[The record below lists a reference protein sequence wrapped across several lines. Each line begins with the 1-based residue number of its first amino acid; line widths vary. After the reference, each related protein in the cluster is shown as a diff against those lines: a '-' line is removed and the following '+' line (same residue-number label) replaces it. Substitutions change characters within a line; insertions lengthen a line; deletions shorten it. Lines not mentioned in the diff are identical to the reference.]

1 MESVRKLKKLRT
13 TTRASQFFITTE
25 DAEDT
30 ENGHF
35 MGNYGVFSVS
45 SASSVVKNILLIVS
59 PTYQKHCDTLDHD
72 LLHCRCAPSRGIHS
86 DANLF
91 GESGGNR
98 AASSRPLL
106 FPGLH

>member
-1 MESVRKLKKLRT
+1 VICEKNDSLG
-13 TTRASQFFITTE
+13 RASQFFITTE

-59 PTYQKHCDTLDHD
+59 VTYQKHCDALLAGFIDGCPTAVHKDLMTL
-72 LLHCRCAPSRGIHS
+72 
-86 DANLF
+86 
-91 GESGGNR
+91 E
-98 AASSRPLL
+98 
-106 FPGLH
+106 

>member
-1 MESVRKLKKLRT
+1 MIQK
-13 TTRASQFFITTE
+13 AQFFITTE

-59 PTYQKHCDTLDHD
+59 ATYQKHCDE
-72 LLHCRCAPSRGIHS
+72 AKNPV
-86 DANLF
+86 
-91 GESGGNR
+91 
-98 AASSRPLL
+98 SSYKI
-106 FPGLH
+106 